1 MGSPSL
7 WKEQTP
13 TGSSGHWKPEDCGN
27 GSSEWLV
34 LSCDSSSP
42 LPRPP
47 CASSEE
53 LMKSTGCGQPRCSAG
68 MFWSRL
74 LTRCFAYCVS
84 NTTCFYTLRVNRGK
98 GLSAQNEVLI
108 GAVSDPAA
116 PRCAVRTPRGYSC
129 IRLSPSLLR
138 TIPAP
143 SLIIFPWLSPVC
155 SSALPSVASTGSTAR
170 TGILGMFIHEPG
182 IRTRQMQDTKQGG
195 KTNPA

>member
-13 TGSSGHWKPEDCGN
+13 TGSSGHWKPEDCGH
-27 GSSEWLV
+27 GSSKWLV

-53 LMKSTGCGQPRCSAG
+53 LMKSAGCGQPRCSAG
-68 MFWSRL
+68 MFWSQL

-84 NTTCFYTLRVNRGK
+84 NTTCFYMLRVNKGK

-116 PRCAVRTPRGYSC
+116 PRCAVRTLRGYSC
-129 IRLSPSLLR
+129 I
-138 TIPAP
+138 IPALLLHSAQPFPPENHP
-143 SLIIFPWLSPVC
+143 SSFSNHLPLAEPCVLL
-155 SSALPSVASTGSTAR
+155 SSAQRGLHR
-170 TGILGMFIHEPG
+170 IHS
-182 IRTRQMQDTKQGG
+182 QDRY
-195 KTNPA
+195 PWDVHP